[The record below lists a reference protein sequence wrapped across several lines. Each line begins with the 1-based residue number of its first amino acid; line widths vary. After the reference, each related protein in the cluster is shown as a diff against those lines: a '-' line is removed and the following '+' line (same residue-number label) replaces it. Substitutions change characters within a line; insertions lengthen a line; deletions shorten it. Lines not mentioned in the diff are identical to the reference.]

1 MAATTAPTP
10 APAPAEAPPAVANG
24 MAVGLLREAGEL
36 TKFSFQSIAALA
48 GVPRYMSE
56 VLRQA
61 SIMIRGSSVFVFF
74 LSAFCGMSIVNFA
87 YFFLRALGASDFLG
101 LTSGYPGPRQVGT
114 TLFGYAFTAKVCCG
128 MTAEIG
134 AMRINQEI
142 DAYESTGVDPLKYVV
157 GTRLAAVLIFAPIAT
172 FISLIAV
179 LAGVY
184 FDSVVLIHGIAP
196 ATLMQVN
203 WSVQTITDQLFALVT
218 MTTVAVSTTLVACFY
233 GLRTRGGPDAVGSAV
248 ARSLVVNLVIVHI
261 ITAGFAAA
269 FYGMN
274 IRLPVG
280 G

>member
-1 MAATTAPTP
+1 MATTTAPASVP
-10 APAPAEAPPAVANG
+10 GADVAPPVAKDG
-24 MAVGLLREAGEL
+24 QIIGGLREAGEL
-36 TKFSFQSIAALA
+36 TKFSLSSVRALT
-48 GVPRYMSE
+48 GVPRYTSE

-87 YFFLRALGASDFLG
+87 YFFLRAIGASDFLG
-101 LTSGYPGPRQVGT
+101 LTSGYPGPRQVAT

-128 MTAEIG
+128 MTAELG

-142 DAYESTGVDPLKYVV
+142 DAYESTGVDPLRYVV
-157 GTRLAAVLIFAPIAT
+157 GTRIMAVLIFAPIAT
-172 FISLIAV
+172 VISLFAV

-184 FDSVVLIHGIAP
+184 FDSVILIHGIAP
-196 ATLMQVN
+196 STLLQVN
-203 WSVQTITDQLFALVT
+203 WSVQTLTDQLFAFVT
-218 MTTVAVSTTLVACFY
+218 MTTVAVSTALVACFY

-248 ARSLVVNLVIVHI
+248 ARSLVVNLVVVHI

-269 FYGMN
+269 FYGTN
-274 IRLPVG
+274 IRLPIG